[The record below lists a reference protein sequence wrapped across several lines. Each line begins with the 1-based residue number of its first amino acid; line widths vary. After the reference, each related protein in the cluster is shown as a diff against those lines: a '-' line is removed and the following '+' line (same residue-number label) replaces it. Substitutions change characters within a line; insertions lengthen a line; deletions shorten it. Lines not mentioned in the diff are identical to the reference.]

1 MTNIDTTTPQSVPR
15 SFAPFWLALLPAL
28 AVIAGFITLYLAMR
42 NPDQALSVDAVSEIH
57 DERGTH
63 QHVTNSVTPPL
74 R

>member
-1 MTNIDTTTPQSVPR
+1 MNSATQTTRKQQHSWIPY
-15 SFAPFWLALLPAL
+15 WLALLPAL

-42 NPDQALSVDAVSEIH
+42 NPDQALSVEKVTEVH
-57 DERGTH
+57 DEHGVH